1 MARPTGRWTALMCRA
16 GALSAAAS
24 MAGATACQKAPPPA
38 FMPPPPEVGVV
49 HPEMRE
55 VDVTFDTTGVTRSVE
70 TLQLRAR
77 VRGFVAKRHV
87 EGGSRVSKGQL
98 VFTID
103 KRPFEAAVA
112 SAKAAEDQAK
122 AQLALAELTLGRMKD
137 AVRSNAVSQYELDRA
152 QADRDAAAAAVDLAA
167 ARLTEAKLDLEFTEV
182 RSPTDG
188 RLSVQ
193 VIDEGQ
199 YVGDNEAT
207 LLGTVVNDKTIFVT
221 FQIDERSLQRRYAE
235 IAARPGEN
243 GRPDMVVMLGLD
255 GDEGYRFS
263 GRFSRADPG
272 IDPGTGTIT
281 CEAEFDNSEGRLLPG
296 AFVRVRCL
304 IGRER
309 GLLVPDAAIMVDQR
323 GRYVYV
329 VKPDGKEGGA
339 GTIAHR
345 VDVHVGPP
353 IGQSRRITPDEQ
365 GRLPLSESDTVVL
378 EGVHKVR
385 PESPVTAAPAHRKPA
400 TPPAPA
406 PAAAAGGA

>member
-1 MARPTGRWTALMCRA
+1 MARLARRWTASIRRTA
-16 GALSAAAS
+16 ALCAAAAMASAAS
-24 MAGATACQKAPPPA
+24 CQKPPPPA

-55 VDVTFDTTGVTRSVE
+55 VNVTFDTTGITRAVE

-87 EGGSRVSKGQL
+87 EGGSRVNKGQL

-122 AQLALAELTLGRMKD
+122 AQLALTELTLTRMKD

-152 QADRDAAAAAVDLAA
+152 QADRDAARAAVDLASA
-167 ARLTEAKLDLEFTEV
+167 KLTEATLDLEFTEV
-182 RSPTDG
+182 KSPADG

-207 LLGTVVNDKTIFVT
+207 LLGTVVNDKTMFVT

-243 GRPDMVVMLGLD
+243 GRADMVVQLGLD
-255 GDEGYRFS
+255 GDDGYRFT
-263 GRFSRADPG
+263 GKFSRADPG

-281 CEAEFDNSEGRLLPG
+281 CEAEFDNSDGRLLPG

-304 IGRER
+304 IGREQ

-323 GRYVYV
+323 GRYAYV
-329 VKPDGKEGGA
+329 VRPDGKGGS
-339 GTIAHR
+339 IAQR
-345 VDVHVGPP
+345 VDVLVGPP
-353 IGQSRRITPDEQ
+353 IGQSRRILPDAD
-365 GRLPLSESDTVVL
+365 GRLPLSERDAVVL

-385 PESPVTAAPAHRKPA
+385 PESPVTGAPAHDKAVPGASPA
-400 TPPAPA
+400 AHAPA
-406 PAAAAGGA
+406 GGGA